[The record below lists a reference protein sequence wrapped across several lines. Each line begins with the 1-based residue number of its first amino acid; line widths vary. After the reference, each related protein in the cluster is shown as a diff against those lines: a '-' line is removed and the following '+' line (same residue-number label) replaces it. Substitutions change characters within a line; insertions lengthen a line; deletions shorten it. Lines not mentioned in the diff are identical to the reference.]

1 MAYGYM
7 GKILIVDLTDQSF
20 QIDEKDELFYRKY
33 FGGPGIG
40 AYYALKYIKPGID
53 PLSPDN
59 VLIFSTGLLTGT
71 PAPAIPRYT
80 VCAKSPLTG
89 AVGRSEA
96 GGFWGPELKKA
107 GFDAVIVKGKSKNP
121 VYLKIEDGKYSIED
135 ASHIWGKTTHEC
147 QEIIREE
154 MGSRARVAQIGPGG
168 ENQVLYANI
177 VNELAHFNGRN
188 GMGAVMGSKNLKA
201 IAVKGSN
208 KVQCMD
214 SDKVKEMTR
223 WVSTNMNDHPLA
235 YGLYRYGTSAGIA
248 GNNAGGG
255 LPTNNWQEN
264 TFEKASEI
272 NADKMEEILIQRKGC
287 FSCPIRCKRVVQIK
301 KENCIVDP
309 VFGGPEYETL
319 VCLGSNLGIG
329 SMDIVAKANELC
341 NKYTLDTISLGM
353 TISFAMECYEKG
365 LITKDDTDGIELT
378 FGNEEIILKLIED
391 IALKRGFG
399 GKLAMG
405 SVRLARE
412 IGKGADNLLLETKGQ
427 EIPAH
432 DPRIKT
438 GLGLQYALASHG
450 ADHWNAQHDQLFQE
464 SGSLGLKGVEPLGIL
479 EPVPASQLSPEK
491 VRLYHYTHLLT
502 IMYDCLGICTFGF
515 VSRSIATLE
524 MLFDMT
530 RAVTG
535 WNTSLWEMLKT
546 GERTSS
552 MLRVFNSREGFSRQ
566 DDTLPKRLFA
576 PIPTGPLAGKNQ
588 ISEEDFNNAISLYY
602 QMAGLDE
609 NGKPLPGKLHELDL
623 GWLTQ

>member
-1 MAYGYM
+1 
-7 GKILIVDLTDQSF
+7 
-20 QIDEKDELFYRKY
+20 
-33 FGGPGIG
+33 
-40 AYYALKYIKPGID
+40 
-53 PLSPDN
+53 
-59 VLIFSTGLLTGT
+59 
-71 PAPAIPRYT
+71 
-80 VCAKSPLTG
+80 
-89 AVGRSEA
+89 
-96 GGFWGPELKKA
+96 
-107 GFDAVIVKGKSKNP
+107 
-121 VYLKIEDGKYSIED
+121 
-135 ASHIWGKTTHEC
+135 
-147 QEIIREE
+147 
-154 MGSRARVAQIGPGG
+154 
-168 ENQVLYANI
+168 
-177 VNELAHFNGRN
+177 
-188 GMGAVMGSKNLKA
+188 
-201 IAVKGSN
+201 
-208 KVQCMD
+208 
-214 SDKVKEMTR
+214 
-223 WVSTNMNDHPLA
+223 
-235 YGLYRYGTSAGIA
+235 
-248 GNNAGGG
+248 
-255 LPTNNWQEN
+255 
-264 TFEKASEI
+264 
-272 NADKMEEILIQRKGC
+272 
-287 FSCPIRCKRVVQIK
+287 
-301 KENCIVDP
+301 
-309 VFGGPEYETL
+309 
-319 VCLGSNLGIG
+319 
-329 SMDIVAKANELC
+329 
-341 NKYTLDTISLGM
+341 
-353 TISFAMECYEKG
+353 
-365 LITKDDTDGIELT
+365 T

-623 GWLTQ
+623 VWLTQ